1 MKKLTLAIAILFG
14 LSIGAMAQNSGLFQR
29 GYVSDEVYYNAGGAR
44 DDSPLI
50 LPGEHGSDSDTPAVP
65 MGSGIAVLIG
75 LGAAY
80 AAAKKRNND

>member
-1 MKKLTLAIAILFG
+1 MKKLALTLFLALT
-14 LSIGAMAQNSGLFQR
+14 LGATAQNNSGLFQR

-50 LPGEHGSDSDTPAVP
+50 LPGQHGSDSDTPAVP

-80 AAAKKRNND
+80 AFAKKHEEE

>member
-44 DDSPLI
+44 EDSPLI
-50 LPGEHGSDSDTPAVP
+50 LPGEHGSDSDTPAP
-65 MGSGIAVLIG
+65 LGSGIAVLIG

>member
-44 DDSPLI
+44 EESPLI
-50 LPGEHGSDSDTPAVP
+50 LPGQHGSDSDTPAP
-65 MGSGIAVLIG
+65 LGSGIAVLIG